1 MNERIDAISTRWSLV
16 RRAHVAGKPETASEA
31 RQILV
36 LRYAPAV
43 RKYLGGIL
51 KNSEEADELSQE
63 VMLRLLRGDL
73 AGADP
78 DRGRFRDLLKTA
90 VRNLAHKHWE
100 KGNVRRT
107 VDAELDHVM
116 GDTPSDE
123 GWKTAWQG
131 TVIDHVWGRLQEE
144 ERNERGV
151 PAWLVLQL
159 RTRYPDESSEQL
171 AARYSTETGSAIRAD
186 TWRQMLRRARV
197 KFAEVLV
204 EEVRMGLD
212 DPSPE
217 MVQEELAAM
226 GLLEY
231 VNGVIEVK

>member
-31 RQILV
+31 RQVLV
-36 LRYAPAV
+36 MRYAPAV
-43 RKYLGGIL
+43 RKYLGAIL
-51 KNSEEADELSQE
+51 KNSEQADELSQE
-63 VMLRLLRGDL
+63 VMVRLLRGDL

-100 KGNVRRT
+100 KSKVRKT
-107 VDAELDHVM
+107 VDAEIDYV
-116 GDTPSDE
+116 TEENSSDVD
-123 GWKTAWQG
+123 WQAAWQG
-131 TVIDHVWGRLQEE
+131 TVIDHVWGRLQVE
-144 ERNERGV
+144 ERNEKGV
-151 PAWLVLQL
+151 PAYSVLQL
-159 RTRYPDESSEQL
+159 RTQYPDESSEQL
-171 AARYSTETGSAIRAD
+171 AARYSQEAGSTIRPDA
-186 TWRQMLRRARV
+186 WRQMLRRARV

-212 DPSPE
+212 DPSADS
-217 MVQEELAAM
+217 VQEELAAM

-231 VNGVIEVK
+231 VAGVIEIH